1 MKQCHH
7 CGASLDNDALFCA
20 SCGNKVGASGRSC
33 PSCGAPLDEDSLFCA
48 ECGTRIESAS
58 SPAQTSPNPYC
69 AQQVV
74 SSPMHAHEQQ
84 SSQAAEVDD
93 EPKSKTTLIAII
105 AALAVVL
112 LGFGAYFY
120 YENVYLPEKIDS
132 EAPRTYTLAN
142 MVVLRSSRSSGAD
155 FNKIASVPFGT
166 ELITYEQDSEWA
178 RIKVATPNAEGKK
191 LEGYVASAYIIG
203 KQDFFLLNSIFGNQ
217 ESRETIGT
225 TKCRMALLN
234 YFKAR
239 GYIGNIDMQV
249 RLDAGVT
256 TVPDSENQWQVFC
269 KPKDAKPNTVL
280 FKRLHN
286 KNSQFTDFAVII
298 RNIISGERK
307 LLYFYFDDDE
317 TPHLQTEQDAPREGY
332 IKDAFMASYYGDEQ
346 LNVIYSN

>member
-7 CGASLDNDALFCA
+7 CGASLDNDALFCT

-105 AALAVVL
+105 AALAVLL

-239 GYIGNIDMQV
+239 GYIGNYCCP
-249 RLDAGVT
+249 LNF
-256 TVPDSENQWQVFC
+256 DSSRTCAHKEN
-269 KPKDAKPNTVL
+269 L
-280 FKRLHN
+280 
-286 KNSQFTDFAVII
+286 
-298 RNIISGERK
+298 G
-307 LLYFYFDDDE
+307 
-317 TPHLQTEQDAPREGY
+317 
-332 IKDAFMASYYGDEQ
+332 
-346 LNVIYSN
+346 